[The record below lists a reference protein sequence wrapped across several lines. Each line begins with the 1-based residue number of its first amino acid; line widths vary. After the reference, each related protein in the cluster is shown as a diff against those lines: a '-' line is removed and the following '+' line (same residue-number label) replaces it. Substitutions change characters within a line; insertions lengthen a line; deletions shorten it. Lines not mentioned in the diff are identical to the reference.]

1 MNDNIKHDLYE
12 AQIKIGNKIVFKT
25 TGKELNDLIV
35 TLAAHCELEHS
46 GAEGEIIKL
55 GTNEIVY
62 HCRKQT
68 IVDD

>member
-1 MNDNIKHDLYE
+1 MNDNINHDLYE

-46 GAEGEIIKL
+46 GAA
-55 GTNEIVY
+55 
-62 HCRKQT
+62 
-68 IVDD
+68 